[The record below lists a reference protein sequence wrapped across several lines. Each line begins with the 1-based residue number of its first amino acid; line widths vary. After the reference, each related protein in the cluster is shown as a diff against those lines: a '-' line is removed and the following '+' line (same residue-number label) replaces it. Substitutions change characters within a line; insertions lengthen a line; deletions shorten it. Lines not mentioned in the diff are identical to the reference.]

1 MSAANLTGD
10 SLAFALRC
18 EKECEMCSK
27 TRSILFLK
35 RKDVEE
41 LLNLVLWVSTQ
52 TLARKLDGKRPTS
65 PHFVH

>member
-1 MSAANLTGD
+1 MLKD
-10 SLAFALRC
+10 Q
-18 EKECEMCSK
+18 KH
-27 TRSILFLK
+27 LFLK

-52 TLARKLDGKRPTS
+52 TLARKLDSKRPTS